1 MVHIHGFNYST
12 IRHLLLQYHLCGKTD
27 MRKFKQLDVK
37 QAIKYLKQM
46 GVTSQRIQ
54 RMLDNLQP
62 AEAEEDNCQNVL
74 REEPSLRDKMKAK
87 KNDDQEDTYV
97 ST

>member
-1 MVHIHGFNYST
+1 
-12 IRHLLLQYHLCGKTD
+12 

-54 RMLDNLQP
+54 RIFDNLQP
-62 AEAEEDNCQNVL
+62 AEAKEDNCQNDS
-74 REEPSLRDKMKAK
+74 REEPSLKDKMKAR

-97 ST
+97 SS